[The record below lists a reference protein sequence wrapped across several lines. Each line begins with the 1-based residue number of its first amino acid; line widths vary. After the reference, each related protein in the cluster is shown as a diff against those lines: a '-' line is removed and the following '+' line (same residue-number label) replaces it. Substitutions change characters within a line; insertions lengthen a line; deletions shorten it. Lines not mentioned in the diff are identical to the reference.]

1 MVSKMDEPKR
11 GCHATSFY
19 QHKARLSSL
28 IPRVKRLENGLVTT
42 QFDFLPSVG
51 SHFMKYKS
59 TWIHVQRQ
67 REKQTIDLSSGSL
80 WESVTLT
87 MLGSRKETLFRLL
100 EESKVWPA

>member
-1 MVSKMDEPKR
+1 
-11 GCHATSFY
+11 
-19 QHKARLSSL
+19 
-28 IPRVKRLENGLVTT
+28 
-42 QFDFLPSVG
+42 
-51 SHFMKYKS
+51 MKYKS

-100 EESKVWPA
+100 EESKVLVPS